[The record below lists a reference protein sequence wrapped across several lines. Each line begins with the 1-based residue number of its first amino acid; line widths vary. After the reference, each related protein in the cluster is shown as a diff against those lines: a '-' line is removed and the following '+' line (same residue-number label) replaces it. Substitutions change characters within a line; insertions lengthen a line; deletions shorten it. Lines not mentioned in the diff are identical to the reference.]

1 MKAEINAN
9 GYIEN
14 YEVIKGKI
22 KYILTGEITERN
34 NLENRVRVH
43 VCGDIYK
50 VFIVDFGNSNI
61 QINEPLLNTW
71 GIDKATLYKV
81 AKANT
86 EIETPLIKTI
96 ESELTE
102 LGKLTADEDD
112 NESGMLIVTTQ
123 KKIMGAHVILNPRAR
138 MMVQKKL
145 GDFYILPSSIH
156 EVICIG
162 KKGEF
167 VEGLRSMVANIN
179 ETQVAPDE
187 RLSNNVFEFVG
198 GRLRVAR

>member
-86 EIETPLIKTI
+86 EIETPLIKTL

-112 NESGMLIVTTQ
+112 NESGVDELKWIV
-123 KKIMGAHVILNPRAR
+123 K
-138 MMVQKKL
+138 
-145 GDFYILPSSIH
+145 D
-156 EVICIG
+156 
-162 KKGEF
+162 
-167 VEGLRSMVANIN
+167 IN
-179 ETQVAPDE
+179 ETRVAPDE
-187 RLSNNVFEFVG
+187 RLSNNVFEFVD
-198 GRLRVAR
+198 GRLRVVR

>member
-14 YEVIKGKI
+14 YEAIKGKI
-22 KYILTGEITERN
+22 KYVLTGEITERN

-86 EIETPLIKTI
+86 EIETPHIKTL

-102 LGKLTADEDD
+102 LGKLTTDEDD

-123 KKIMGAHVILNPRAR
+123 EKMMGAHVILNPCVRR
-138 MMVQKKL
+138 MVEKKL
-145 GDFYILPSSIH
+145 GDFYVLPSSIH
-156 EVICIG
+156 ETLCIN
-162 KKGEF
+162 KKKQTVDELKWL
-167 VEGLRSMVANIN
+167 VKDIN
-179 ETQVAPDE
+179 ETRVAPDE
-187 RLSNNVFEFVG
+187 RLSNNVFEFVD

>member
-1 MKAEINAN
+1 MKVEINAN

-86 EIETPLIKTI
+86 EIETPLIKTL

-123 KKIMGAHVILNPRAR
+123 EKMMGAHVILNPCVRR
-138 MMVQKKL
+138 MVEKKL
-145 GDFYILPSSIH
+145 GDFYVLPSSIH
-156 EVICIG
+156 ETLCI
-162 KKGEF
+162 KKKKQTVDELKW
-167 VEGLRSMVANIN
+167 VVKDIN

-187 RLSNNVFEFVG
+187 RLSNNVFEFVD
-198 GRLRVAR
+198 GRLRVVR